1 MRLQQTEPSTLTAHN
16 QHMTLQMQVDV
27 GALPELGWRGGAMRC
42 AAEHAAAAAAAAAA
56 DVAAGSSNATASH
69 QQRQQQPAGEDEIV
83 AQSMV
88 CFRGGLVGG
97 GADSPYTV
105 SMCMPSCPDRDQ
117 MLRAPAGRL
126 GLPAYEVRVPPCHP
140 AAPVHAADTAAPLLA
155 RTVQI
160 GPFGPGNYLLHVW
173 LQLSCV
179 VKGAEPFYAMLTD
192 SLPVRF
198 LAVEG

>member
-1 MRLQQTEPSTLTAHN
+1 MPTA
-16 QHMTLQMQVDV
+16 
-27 GALPELGWRGGAMRC
+27 E
-42 AAEHAAAAAAAAAA
+42 
-56 DVAAGSSNATASH
+56 
-69 QQRQQQPAGEDEIV
+69 
-83 AQSMV
+83 
-88 CFRGGLVGG
+88 
-97 GADSPYTV
+97 
-105 SMCMPSCPDRDQ
+105 Q
-117 MLRAPAGRL
+117 MLERSDFLASAPSEA
-126 GLPAYEVRVPPCHP
+126 P
-140 AAPVHAADTAAPLLA
+140 AAPVHSADTAAPLLA